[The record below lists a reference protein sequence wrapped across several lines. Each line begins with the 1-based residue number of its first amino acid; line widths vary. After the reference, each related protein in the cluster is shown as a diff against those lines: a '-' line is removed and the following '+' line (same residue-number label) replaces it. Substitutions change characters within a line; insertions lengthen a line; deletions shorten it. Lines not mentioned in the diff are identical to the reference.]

1 MSCSDF
7 VEHAKALA
15 DQLAAIGKLVDE
27 ANFISLVLGGL
38 NTAYTPFMSNCYF
51 AQREKPVSLFDF
63 QSELFAFEALLDSQ
77 QRSMQIDHNKFAI
90 MAHKLG

>member
-38 NTAYTPFMSNCYF
+38 NTAYTPFVSNCYF

-77 QRSMQIDHNKFAI
+77 
-90 MAHKLG
+90 